1 MQKRLA
7 FGTLLLLTST
17 LVAPA
22 ALAQTAPAP
31 APSTPPPAA
40 APSAQSSGDP
50 VATPAAEQA
59 GDPEQQIEVSAPGM
73 DSSSGAD
80 IVVVGRNIPNVVR
93 STPQIVS
100 VLSGADIA
108 RTGEGDIAGALA
120 HVAGLSVVGGGFVYV
135 RGLGD
140 RYSSS
145 MLNGSPLPSPE
156 PLRRSVPLDIFPTT
170 IVGSALVQKTYSVN
184 YPGEFGGGVINLTT
198 KAIPKKDFLSVGGAI
213 AADTVTTSELGYT
226 YAGGRTDWTGYD
238 DGTRN
243 VPAFIKNAPSGTG
256 IIPSDQVAQLTNART
271 TLLQRNNSL
280 PANFSGE
287 ISGGKVI
294 DLGADRLGVIASVSA
309 SNTFRTRLSQQQDS
323 VSPDG
328 TLRNDYTTL
337 LTDNRIVANALLG
350 LGYEFGP
357 NTLRA
362 TGVYIHDTLKQGR
375 GSTAIVYNNSS
386 GRRFQQNTNWF
397 ERQLIE
403 GQMVGEFKVTDA
415 LHLDV
420 RGAYAN
426 SKRDAPYERQFD
438 YLCSNVT
445 TTGLPITV
453 TQQNGI
459 GGERCDGAYQAT
471 RRFSP
476 FSSIIFSELDED
488 LYSAQ
493 GDLSYKLDL
502 GRPVTL
508 SAGYY
513 YSATDRTSTRLQF
526 NYQTADGGGTAPA
539 YPWNLLRP
547 DYLLS
552 VDSIAANNLQLQFG
566 TPLGAY
572 AYDAAL
578 DIHAGYGQVE
588 AEVLDGVRGT
598 IGVRYETADE
608 RVTPIGAATTRL
620 KNDYFL
626 PALTLTWNFR
636 NNMQLRAS
644 GSKTISRPQFREL
657 APQQFRDPESDRLF
671 FGNPLLRDSELLN
684 FEGRFEWFFARDQ
697 RFTLGGFYKRIK
709 NPVEQVGFYTGAD
722 DRLQT
727 GFTNLPKATLYGGEV
742 ELQKYFPLDFLDS
755 SFFTTTACSVH
766 RELHLFQVADHGGR
780 PVRSERADAD
790 ARRVCGGVR
799 SGQPP
804 VPRRCAADRAVG
816 TSRQRPGRAG
826 GQGVAVA
833 DHAVVQLRE
842 RPRHQPW
849 SIQPERKRVPA
860 GHYREARDPARSR
873 RAAGVQGR
881 GRAVGAE
888 GRSAQPDRDALSGGP
903 DVRQWQ
909 PGVRQ
914 PLPARPGAV
923 ARSQHDLLMP
933 LHPRARSITGAGGR
947 AALRPRAFA
956 KPFCDDVFGPAT
968 NFHPVVERRRVER
981 SVRTAVVP
989 RKQLAGFGL
998 DDLVDRLEPRCAARL
1013 WFVEIDH
1020 HGPGAVPRD
1029 SAIARIVDA
1038 VGLEIIGMRL
1048 ELLTFRIALALDR
1061 FAVDRI
1067 ETGQRAIRA
1076 LRSIVSGSSGSR
1088 SPVSLV
1094 RKLRSPLAS
1103 DSVDG
1108 RRVASTASHSA
1119 AQVCGS
1125 MK

>member
-17 LVAPA
+17 LVSPA

-31 APSTPPPAA
+31 AATTPPPAA
-40 APSAQSSGDP
+40 APSAQSAGDP

-59 GDPEQQIEVSAPGM
+59 GDPEQRVEVSAPGM
-73 DSSSGAD
+73 DTSQGAD
-80 IVVVGRNIPNVVR
+80 IVVVGRNIPNVIR

-198 KAIPKKDFLSVGGAI
+198 KAIPKKDFLSFGGAI

-226 YAGGRTDWTGYD
+226 YAGGRADWTGYD
-238 DGTRN
+238 DGTRT
-243 VPAFIKNAPSGTG
+243 VPDFIKNAAGGTG
-256 IIPSDQVAQLTNART
+256 IIPSEQVAQLTNART

-294 DLGADRLGVIASVSA
+294 DLGADRIGVIASVSA
-309 SNTFRTRLSQQQDS
+309 SNTFRTRLTQQQDS

-328 TLRNDYTTL
+328 TLRNDYNTL

-357 NTLRA
+357 NTIRA

-375 GSTAIVYNNSS
+375 GSTAIVYNNAS

-445 TTGLPITV
+445 TTGLPIQE

-476 FSSIIFSELDED
+476 FASIIFSELDED

-508 SAGYY
+508 STGYY

-547 DYLLS
+547 DYL
-552 VDSIAANNLQLQFG
+552 VGADSIAANNLQLQFG

-572 AYDAAL
+572 AYDASL
-578 DIHAGYGQVE
+578 DIHAGYGQIE

-608 RVTPIGAATTRL
+608 RVTPVASATTRL
-620 KNDYFL
+620 NNDYFL

-684 FEGRFEWFFARDQ
+684 FEGRYEWFYARDQ

-727 GFTNLPKATLYGGEV
+727 GFTNLPKATLYGAEV

-755 SFFTTTACSVH
+755 SFFTTRRALFIANYTYSKSKITADDSCVPNVLNQTLGGCGAGFGPANLQFRDGAPLTGQS
-766 RELHLFQVADHGGR
+766 EHLVNVQVGLEDKASLSQITLLFNYASDRVTNRGPSNLSGSGFQPDIIEKPGIRLDLVA
-780 PVRSERADAD
+780 
-790 ARRVCGGVR
+790 
-799 SGQPP
+799 
-804 VPRRCAADRAVG
+804 
-816 TSRQRPGRAG
+816 RQGFKVAG
-826 GQGVAVA
+826 GQWELKA
-833 DHAVVQLRE
+833 
-842 RPRHQPW
+842 
-849 SIQPERKRVPA
+849 
-860 GHYREARDPARSR
+860 EARNLTGTRYQEGQTFSNGNQVFVNR
-873 RAAGVQGR
+873 YRLGR
-881 GRAVGAE
+881 V
-888 GRSAQPDRDALSGGP
+888 LS
-903 DVRQWQ
+903 
-909 PGVRQ
+909 
-914 PLPARPGAV
+914 L
-923 ARSQHDLLMP
+923 
-933 LHPRARSITGAGGR
+933 
-947 AALRPRAFA
+947 
-956 KPFCDDVFGPAT
+956 
-968 NFHPVVERRRVER
+968 
-981 SVRTAVVP
+981 
-989 RKQLAGFGL
+989 GL
-998 DDLVDRLEPRCAARL
+998 
-1013 WFVEIDH
+1013 
-1020 HGPGAVPRD
+1020 
-1029 SAIARIVDA
+1029 ST
-1038 VGLEIIGMRL
+1038 
-1048 ELLTFRIALALDR
+1048 TF
-1061 FAVDRI
+1061 
-1067 ETGQRAIRA
+1067 
-1076 LRSIVSGSSGSR
+1076 
-1088 SPVSLV
+1088 
-1094 RKLRSPLAS
+1094 
-1103 DSVDG
+1103 
-1108 RRVASTASHSA
+1108 
-1119 AQVCGS
+1119 
-1125 MK
+1125 